1 MIARFVRLVAGLA
14 IAAPFAL
21 SAQSL
26 GVGGSVTPYAGYLVT
41 GRYLEGPLGT
51 NLATANTP
59 MIGAQLAIPL
69 VAGLSLTGNVGYASA
84 DVRVG
89 LPVIG
94 GVNVGTNNLWVYD
107 AGLELGGM
115 AKGRTG
121 LAPFVLAGVG
131 GMTNNMSNRFLNL
144 QSTNLVYT
152 GGVGIDVG
160 LSRQIGVRV
169 QAKDYIGRFDTEE
182 AIGVRTR
189 GNLTHNWAL
198 SAGLKLA
205 F

>member
-94 GVNVGTNNLWVYD
+94 GVTVGTNNLWVYD